1 MNYWTNRAKVK
12 SMRLYNEK
20 KQSFYPRINHGKIPA
35 SFITHRYM
43 VPFVL
48 PAGFSFWRGQ
58 GHAPSSSSGKT
69 SSNLRVTMSP
79 GNWDSTMMRLEHY
92 VFIK

>member
-20 KQSFYPRINHGKIPA
+20 KQSFYPRINHGEIPA

-58 GHAPSSSSGKT
+58 GHAPAHLEKPVPICGLLCRQGT
-69 SSNLRVTMSP
+69 GILR
-79 GNWDSTMMRLEHY
+79 
-92 VFIK
+92 